1 MMTRFARLAVLGS
14 ALCAAT
20 LSSTAAFAQPGY
32 MTCQA
37 AESSRQKVF
46 SSPREFRANS
56 ADADKAFDYFTKAYQ
71 AGKAPLLGAD
81 LSHYQGICHWEAK
94 PNVAMGMTTNYMI
107 HFLKLGYFTFTEV
120 VMPDP
125 FVP

>member
-1 MMTRFARLAVLGS
+1 MKFLNLSLITLAVG
-14 ALCAAT
+14 AASQT
-20 LSSTAAFAQPGY
+20 PTVAFAKGGY

-37 AESSRQKVF
+37 ADSATQKAF
-46 SSPREFRANS
+46 NSPREFRADS

-71 AGKAPLLGAD
+71 AGKMPLLGAD

-94 PNVAMGMTTNYMI
+94 PNVAMGLMTNYVI
-107 HFLKLGYFTFTEV
+107 HFVKLGYFTFSEV

>member
-1 MMTRFARLAVLGS
+1 MTRFRYLSLASLIVGAAALTPAVAS
-14 ALCAAT
+14 A
-20 LSSTAAFAQPGY
+20 QDGY

-37 AESSRQKVF
+37 TESVRQLVF
-46 SSPREFRANS
+46 ASPTEFRADS

-71 AGKAPLLGAD
+71 AGKAPLLQAD

-94 PNVAMGMTTNYMI
+94 KGVAIGMSTNYMI
-107 HFLKLGYFTFTEV
+107 HFLKLGYAVFTEV

-125 FVP
+125 FSSK

>member
-1 MMTRFARLAVLGS
+1 MTHILRLAVIG
-14 ALCAAT
+14 AVLCAAT
-20 LSSTAAFAQPGY
+20 LSSTTVVAKPGY

-37 AESSRQKVF
+37 TESSDKKVF
-46 SSPREFRANS
+46 STPREFKADS

-71 AGKAPLLGAD
+71 APKVPLLGAD

-94 PNVAMGMTTNYMI
+94 PNVAMGMATNYMI
-107 HFLKLGYFTFTEV
+107 HFLQLGYFTFTEV
-120 VMPDP
+120 TMPDP